1 MSLPKTVSEKKGAR
15 MDYSRYECL
24 SMERDA
30 KVLTVALN
38 RPQALNAINAE
49 LHTELS
55 QIFADIAQDAE
66 TEAVLLTGKGRAFC
80 AGGDIKWFQ
89 DMTPAQLDALF
100 AEARKIIIDML
111 EVEQPIVAA
120 VNGPATGLG
129 ATLAL
134 FSDVIYAADNARIG
148 DPHVRV
154 GVVAG
159 DGGAIIWPWL
169 VGAARAKEFLMT
181 GDLVSAGE
189 AERIGLVNHVV
200 PAGELLDTA
209 HAFAQRLAN
218 GPRLA
223 VRGTKVSVN
232 KILRDTVNLV
242 LDTSLAIEK
251 QCFHTQDHR
260 EAIQSFVEK
269 REPKFTGR

>member
-1 MSLPKTVSEKKGAR
+1 

-24 SMERDA
+24 STQREG
-30 KVLTVALN
+30 KVLTVSFN
-38 RPQALNAINAE
+38 RPQALNAINAQ

-55 QIFADIAQDAE
+55 HIFADIAQDHE
-66 TEAVLLTGKGRAFC
+66 TEAVVLTGKGRAFC

-89 DMTPAQLDALF
+89 DMTSTQLDDLF
-100 AEARKIIIDML
+100 SEARKIIIHML
-111 EVEQPIVAA
+111 EVEQPIIAA

-134 FSDVIYAADNARIG
+134 FSDVIYAADNAKIG

-169 VGAARAKEFLMT
+169 IGTAKAKEFLMT
-181 GDLVSAGE
+181 GDLVKADE

-200 PAGELLDTA
+200 PADQLIEKAT
-209 HAFAQRLAN
+209 AFATRMAN

-223 VRGTKVSVN
+223 IRGTKASVN

-251 QCFHTQDHR
+251 QCFHTEDHK
-260 EAIQSFVEK
+260 EALRSFVEK
-269 REPKFTGR
+269 REPKFTGE

>member
-1 MSLPKTVSEKKGAR
+1 

-24 SMERDA
+24 STQREG
-30 KVLTVALN
+30 KVLTVSFN
-38 RPQALNAINAE
+38 RPQALNAINAQ

-55 QIFADIAQDAE
+55 HIFADIAQDHE
-66 TEAVLLTGKGRAFC
+66 TEAVVLTGKGRAFC

-89 DMTPAQLDALF
+89 DMTSTQLDDLF
-100 AEARKIIIDML
+100 SEARKIIIHML
-111 EVEQPIVAA
+111 EVEQPIIAA

-134 FSDVIYAADNARIG
+134 FSDVIYAADNAKIG

-169 VGAARAKEFLMT
+169 IGTAKAKEFLMT
-181 GDLVSAGE
+181 GDLVKADE

-200 PAGELLDTA
+200 PADQLMEKAT
-209 HAFAQRLAN
+209 AFATRMAN
-218 GPRLA
+218 GPRMA
-223 VRGTKVSVN
+223 IRGTKASVN

-251 QCFHTQDHR
+251 QCFHTEDHK
-260 EAIQSFVEK
+260 EALRSFVEK
-269 REPKFTGR
+269 REPKFTGE